1 MAPSF
6 AARAT
11 PYATNNHKHALL
23 GVRGAHMLAT
33 DGYYTTQECASRLAC
48 PKRWSQTL
56 VSNAGLIRWPE
67 RPSQWP
73 TTTLRVRTRS
83 RRNTMPSVS
92 PIGCCGSRGSSRG
105 QRRYLPLLVL
115 AQIRWGGNSRT
126 EIRNMVSSFCV
137 CVCVCV
143 WKFFMRFLV
152 FLLFLSDILR
162 DKDSLSIMRGV
173 SSTPAVGAC
182 RRLEHQHDCQ

>member
-1 MAPSF
+1 MATIPHRS
-6 AARAT
+6 APRVSHVQNA
-11 PYATNNHKHALL
+11 
-23 GVRGAHMLAT
+23 G
-33 DGYYTTQECASRLAC
+33 

-56 VSNAGLIRWPE
+56 ASFAGRSGRANGRPPPFGFEPGVAAIRC
-67 RPSQWP
+67 RRFHQ
-73 TTTLRVRTRS
+73 TTVAAAVVRAGAS
-83 RRNTMPSVS
+83 ADICHCSCLPNSV
-92 PIGCCGSRGSSRG
+92 G
-105 QRRYLPLLVL
+105 
-115 AQIRWGGNSRT
+115 GGNSRT

>member
-1 MAPSF
+1 MATIPHRS
-6 AARAT
+6 APRVSHVQNA
-11 PYATNNHKHALL
+11 
-23 GVRGAHMLAT
+23 G
-33 DGYYTTQECASRLAC
+33 

-56 VSNAGLIRWPE
+56 ASFAGRSGRANGRPPPFGFEPGVAAIRC
-67 RPSQWP
+67 RRFHQSAVVAAV
-73 TTTLRVRTRS
+73 VRAGAS
-83 RRNTMPSVS
+83 AAICHCSCLPKSVGGGILGLKS
-92 PIGCCGSRGSSRG
+92 GTWC
-105 QRRYLPLLVL
+105 LPCV
-115 AQIRWGGNSRT
+115 
-126 EIRNMVSSFCV
+126 CV

>member
-1 MAPSF
+1 MATIPHRS
-6 AARAT
+6 APRVSHVQNA
-11 PYATNNHKHALL
+11 
-23 GVRGAHMLAT
+23 G
-33 DGYYTTQECASRLAC
+33 

-56 VSNAGLIRWPE
+56 ASFAGRSGRANGRPPPFGFEPGVAAIRC
-67 RPSQWP
+67 RRFHQSAVVAAV
-73 TTTLRVRTRS
+73 VRAGAS
-83 RRNTMPSVS
+83 ADICHCSCLPNSV
-92 PIGCCGSRGSSRG
+92 G
-105 QRRYLPLLVL
+105 
-115 AQIRWGGNSRT
+115 GGNSRT

-143 WKFFMRFLV
+143 CGSFSCDFWFFSS
-152 FLLFLSDILR
+152 FLSDILR